1 MCVFERFYAFLDVL
15 LRFGRSCGGR
25 PFWAPNF
32 DKVSEN
38 VKKRQKTL
46 INGLTFFVVFERFCA
61 FSFVFERFCAFF
73 HVLGRFGTWFLK
85 RYFRTPEN
93 YYKTSENVRKRGK
106 TLKNDKKRIK
116 TLCKT
121 CENVQKR

>member
-1 MCVFERFYAFLDVL
+1 MRFWTFWCV
-15 LRFGRSCGGR
+15 FGRSYGG
-25 PFWAPNF
+25 PTFWAPNF
-32 DKVSEN
+32 YKVSEN

-85 RYFRTPEN
+85 RYFRTPKIITKRP
-93 YYKTSENVRKRGK
+93 KTSENVEKR
-106 TLKNDKKRIK
+106 
-116 TLCKT
+116 
-121 CENVQKR
+121 

>member
-1 MCVFERFYAFLDVL
+1 MRFWTFSCV
-15 LRFGRSCGGR
+15 FGRSYGG
-25 PFWAPNF
+25 PTFWAPNF
-32 DKVSEN
+32 YKVSEN

-85 RYFRTPEN
+85 RYFRTPKIITKRP
-93 YYKTSENVRKRGK
+93 KTSENVEKR
-106 TLKNDKKRIK
+106 
-116 TLCKT
+116 
-121 CENVQKR
+121 